1 MTVRAVV
8 FDYFGTLTPT
18 LPRVASAVDQP
29 EIAAILG
36 VDRDAVQEWW
46 GTTYPDR
53 STGRTGTG
61 FETMRL
67 LARTLGGDDS
77 DDAVHAAQRLRLDTY
92 ARMAQPRANAAE
104 VLTALRAKG
113 LRIGLL
119 SDCSAEL
126 PELWADLPLA
136 DLVDAPV
143 FSALVGE
150 RKPHRAM
157 YTAVCERLGVE
168 PAECLYVGDGGSNE
182 LTGATAFG
190 MRAVLIADAD
200 WATGHRFDSDD
211 WHGESITD
219 LSQVPALLP

>member
-1 MTVRAVV
+1 
-8 FDYFGTLTPT
+8 
-18 LPRVASAVDQP
+18 
-29 EIAAILG
+29 
-36 VDRDAVQEWW
+36 
-46 GTTYPDR
+46 
-53 STGRTGTG
+53 
-61 FETMRL
+61 
-67 LARTLGGDDS
+67 
-77 DDAVHAAQRLRLDTY
+77 
-92 ARMAQPRANAAE
+92 MAQPRANAVE

-136 DLVDAPV
+136 DLVDEPV

-157 YTAVCERLGVE
+157 YTTVCERLGVE
-168 PAECLYVGDGGSNE
+168 PTECLYVGDGGSNE

-211 WHGESITD
+211 WHGESVAD
-219 LSQVPALLP
+219 LSEVPALLS